1 MVVMTFSQA
10 IQSVFSKATKL
21 EGRSPR
27 SEYWY
32 WILFTFIV
40 QLVTIVPVIVV
51 AMLVRQSDVWALLPF
66 LIAAGAIA
74 LFFWITHITVTVRR
88 LHDQGL
94 SGYFFFLFLLPYPV
108 GFTLEVI
115 FMLQPS
121 QPGSNKYGVQYLGK

>member
-1 MVVMTFSQA
+1 MVIMTFSEA

-74 LFFWITHITVTVRR
+74 VFFWVTHITVTVRR

-94 SGYFFFLFLLPYPV
+94 SGWMFFLFLIPTF
-108 GFTLEVI
+108 GSILEII
-115 FMLQPS
+115 FMLQTS